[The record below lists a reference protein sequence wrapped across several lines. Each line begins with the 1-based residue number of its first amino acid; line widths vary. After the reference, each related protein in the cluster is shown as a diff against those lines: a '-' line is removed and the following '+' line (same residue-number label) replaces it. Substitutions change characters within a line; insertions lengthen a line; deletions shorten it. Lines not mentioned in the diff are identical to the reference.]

1 MSARSV
7 LIILSDADSYPVH
20 KQDGST
26 TDQETGVFLTELA
39 KPLEKLLDAGYDV
52 TFASPS
58 GKRPSIDPLS
68 QSLMV
73 YYGNWLR
80 RRQENALFDKMA
92 QESNLDS
99 PRPFAS
105 FTDDELAGFAGVF
118 VPGGHA
124 PIRDLGDN
132 PELGRIVWH
141 FHNLR
146 KPTAVICHGP
156 LALLSTKY
164 APNSPGFAYKGYQL
178 TSWSDAEEHL
188 VERMQGGEIPK
199 VESTLASEGAQMIS
213 TTGKKLG
220 GITIDR
226 EVVSG
231 ANPMAADA
239 LGSKFIAMLSA

>member
-1 MSARSV
+1 MSTRRV

-39 KPLEKLLDAGYDV
+39 KPLEKLLEAGYDV

-80 RRQENALFDKMA
+80 RRHENALFDKMA

-99 PRPFAS
+99 PRPFAY
-105 FTDDELAGFAGVF
+105 AGVF

-132 PELGRIVWH
+132 PELGRIMWH

-156 LALLSTKY
+156 LALVSTKY
-164 APNSPGFAYKGYQL
+164 APNSPGFAYEGYQL
-178 TSWSDAEEHL
+178 TSWSDAEERL
-188 VERMQGGEIPK
+188 VEHMQGGEIPK

-213 TTGKKLG
+213 TAGKKLG